1 MPYHYYIPRFI
12 LRGFILRDF
21 IPEETTSSEPSV
33 RRKKQRQREARRATE
48 KGRPDPETI
57 SVFSLRSRLIESVP
71 IATSFGVINFYHDAS
86 NQADLERLEKK
97 LFKLEGK
104 AARVIRELHIA
115 AGHQTFTLPRSD
127 LELLR
132 KFIFLMHYRSS
143 AIEKTYFQE
152 DHPRNA
158 PIRQWIRYLKV
169 TKGYTTEKE
178 IWLDGLRYYLF
189 THHSDIISHAK
200 QYPIYGPSHLIGET
214 NVDVP
219 SHQSH
224 ALAYESFINNNYLG
238 IWRSHEDSE
247 FVLGNNSY
255 GIWEGTLAGSPGLF
269 KIYVISPKI
278 AIVLKLNMSKTL
290 PAIFEESTLSD
301 HPLGFP
307 QTVYHR
313 GPDVLENRRASPKDQ
328 FDALQRHLESPN
340 SDNDQITFR
349 VNKLTVDQTYLVNQ
363 VVLENLG
370 ADGSLLFASRDAML
384 STAQRYDTPEGPSP
398 KQNRRAIAR
407 LIKCLESGESG
418 SLSRKETFERV
429 LWWILCIPVMLL
441 SAAACFDMPFHH
453 YLPQFILRGFVAE
466 DATFPGPS
474 VRKSKKQ
481 RQREARKARKKD
493 QPDPE
498 TVLAFNMGSRLIES
512 VPIATAFGVM
522 NFCQDVSDQEDLEK
536 LSELE
541 REAARII
548 RDLHIAAGR
557 QSTNQTFTLPRS
569 DLQLLRKFIFL
580 MHYRSSAPERTY
592 YQENHPRNAL
602 IRHWIRHLKIT
613 TGYTTNREIW
623 LDGLHYYLS
632 TKHSDILNHAKQ
644 CSNYE
649 PINLIGETNVD
660 IPSYQWHA
668 LAYESFNDKHYLGIW
683 KSHEDSEFVLGNNC
697 YGVWEGT
704 LAGSPLLYRI
714 YVISPKVTIVLKLN
728 MSKTLPSEL
737 EDSTLSD
744 HPLGFP
750 QTAYHRGPGA
760 LGNILASSK
769 DQIEALQRHLKS
781 PNSDNDQFTF
791 SINQLTVN
799 QTYLVNQIVLENLDP
814 DGLLVF
820 TSRHTLLSTAQRYD
834 SPEWP
839 FWKQNRE
846 AIAELVK
853 YLKSRAGGSLTSN
866 VSEPGAS
873 TPALGNTTSSNPTF
887 VGRFQDK
894 LGFEPSTEGGDMKK
908 TGAIEVKDGEFPDG
922 ETKMLVHHESFTNNP
937 ELLRREPR
945 ARSSDPSFNVFFPGI
960 VPLEDAVEFF

>member
-1 MPYHYYIPRFI
+1 
-12 LRGFILRDF
+12 
-21 IPEETTSSEPSV
+21 
-33 RRKKQRQREARRATE
+33 
-48 KGRPDPETI
+48 
-57 SVFSLRSRLIESVP
+57 
-71 IATSFGVINFYHDAS
+71 
-86 NQADLERLEKK
+86 
-97 LFKLEGK
+97 
-104 AARVIRELHIA
+104 
-115 AGHQTFTLPRSD
+115 
-127 LELLR
+127 
-132 KFIFLMHYRSS
+132 
-143 AIEKTYFQE
+143 
-152 DHPRNA
+152 
-158 PIRQWIRYLKV
+158 
-169 TKGYTTEKE
+169 
-178 IWLDGLRYYLF
+178 
-189 THHSDIISHAK
+189 
-200 QYPIYGPSHLIGET
+200 
-214 NVDVP
+214 
-219 SHQSH
+219 
-224 ALAYESFINNNYLG
+224 
-238 IWRSHEDSE
+238 
-247 FVLGNNSY
+247 
-255 GIWEGTLAGSPGLF
+255 
-269 KIYVISPKI
+269 
-278 AIVLKLNMSKTL
+278 
-290 PAIFEESTLSD
+290 
-301 HPLGFP
+301 
-307 QTVYHR
+307 
-313 GPDVLENRRASPKDQ
+313 
-328 FDALQRHLESPN
+328 
-340 SDNDQITFR
+340 
-349 VNKLTVDQTYLVNQ
+349 
-363 VVLENLG
+363 
-370 ADGSLLFASRDAML
+370 
-384 STAQRYDTPEGPSP
+384 
-398 KQNRRAIAR
+398 
-407 LIKCLESGESG
+407 
-418 SLSRKETFERV
+418 
-429 LWWILCIPVMLL
+429 
-441 SAAACFDMPFHH
+441 MPFHH

-466 DATFPGPS
+466 TQLSLGRLYEKA
-474 VRKSKKQ
+474 
-481 RQREARKARKKD
+481 EAAGGKEGEK
-493 QPDPE
+493 E
-498 TVLAFNMGSRLIES
+498 GSSGSRDRLGLQH
-512 VPIATAFGVM
+512 GVK
-522 NFCQDVSDQEDLEK
+522 DVSDQEDLEK

-541 REAARII
+541 GEAARII

-592 YQENHPRNAL
+592 YQENHPRNVL

-649 PINLIGETNVD
+649 PIDLIGETNVD

-714 YVISPKVTIVLKLN
+714 YVTSPKITIVLKLN

-769 DQIEALQRHLKS
+769 DQIEALQRHLKL
-781 PNSDNDQFTF
+781 PNCDNDQFTF

-820 TSRHTLLSTAQRYD
+820 TSRRKLLSTAQRYD

-853 YLKSRAGGSLTSN
+853 YLKSGANGSLTGN
-866 VSEPGAS
+866 ISEPGAS
-873 TPALGNTTSSNPTF
+873 TPALGNTTPSNPTS

-894 LGFEPSTEGGDMKK
+894 LGFEPSTEGGDAKK
-908 TGAIEVKDGEFPDG
+908 TGPGAIEVKDGEFPSG
-922 ETKMLVHHESFTNNP
+922 ETKMLVHHESFTNYP

-960 VPLEDAVEFF
+960 VPLEDAVELF

>member
-21 IPEETTSSEPSV
+21 IPEETISSEPSA

-189 THHSDIISHAK
+189 THHSDIINHAK

-290 PAIFEESTLSD
+290 PPVFEESTLSD

-349 VNKLTVDQTYLVNQ
+349 INKLTVDQTYLVNQ

-370 ADGSLLFASRDAML
+370 ADGAV
-384 STAQRYDTPEGPSP
+384 PEAESAGHREIDQVPRI
-398 KQNRRAIAR
+398 RRKWR
-407 LIKCLESGESG
+407 
-418 SLSRKETFERV
+418 
-429 LWWILCIPVMLL
+429 
-441 SAAACFDMPFHH
+441 PFT
-453 YLPQFILRGFVAE
+453 QG
-466 DATFPGPS
+466 
-474 VRKSKKQ
+474 
-481 RQREARKARKKD
+481 
-493 QPDPE
+493 
-498 TVLAFNMGSRLIES
+498 N
-512 VPIATAFGVM
+512 
-522 NFCQDVSDQEDLEK
+522 
-536 LSELE
+536 
-541 REAARII
+541 
-548 RDLHIAAGR
+548 
-557 QSTNQTFTLPRS
+557 
-569 DLQLLRKFIFL
+569 LRKGLVVDFV
-580 MHYRSSAPERTY
+580 HSRYAPICGGM
-592 YQENHPRNAL
+592 PWWGIDNAGADL
-602 IRHWIRHLKIT
+602 I
-613 TGYTTNREIW
+613 
-623 LDGLHYYLS
+623 
-632 TKHSDILNHAKQ
+632 
-644 CSNYE
+644 
-649 PINLIGETNVD
+649 
-660 IPSYQWHA
+660 
-668 LAYESFNDKHYLGIW
+668 
-683 KSHEDSEFVLGNNC
+683 
-697 YGVWEGT
+697 
-704 LAGSPLLYRI
+704 
-714 YVISPKVTIVLKLN
+714 
-728 MSKTLPSEL
+728 
-737 EDSTLSD
+737 
-744 HPLGFP
+744 
-750 QTAYHRGPGA
+750 
-760 LGNILASSK
+760 
-769 DQIEALQRHLKS
+769 
-781 PNSDNDQFTF
+781 
-791 SINQLTVN
+791 
-799 QTYLVNQIVLENLDP
+799 
-814 DGLLVF
+814 
-820 TSRHTLLSTAQRYD
+820 
-834 SPEWP
+834 
-839 FWKQNRE
+839 
-846 AIAELVK
+846 
-853 YLKSRAGGSLTSN
+853 
-866 VSEPGAS
+866 
-873 TPALGNTTSSNPTF
+873 
-887 VGRFQDK
+887 
-894 LGFEPSTEGGDMKK
+894 
-908 TGAIEVKDGEFPDG
+908 
-922 ETKMLVHHESFTNNP
+922 
-937 ELLRREPR
+937 
-945 ARSSDPSFNVFFPGI
+945 
-960 VPLEDAVEFF
+960 